1 MDKRLKPGGAA
12 ISGECLP
19 NICQLVIL
27 KDTYPDP
34 IFFLNG
40 GIRYIPA
47 GRIMPYNKSFVASI
61 LSFKVAVSKARA
73 DRQPEICP

>member
-1 MDKRLKPGGAA
+1 MAPQFQGNVSQIYVNYSFSA
-12 ISGECLP
+12 
-19 NICQLVIL
+19 
-27 KDTYPDP
+27 KDTYSDP

-40 GIRYIPA
+40 GIRYIPD
-47 GRIMPYNKSFVASI
+47 GRIMSYNKSFVASI